1 MKIIIRAVLA
11 SAALCAIFGQAGNAA
26 DDPGPANPPP
36 LAPPVLAP
44 MYSWTGIYIG
54 INVGYGA
61 ARLMESASSG
71 ADSLSAS
78 ESGSGLIAGGQI
90 GANYQSGVFVVG
102 LEVDEQWSNQR
113 NTYNLFGTNVT
124 DKVVAFGTARVRGGI
139 AMDRVLL
146 YLTGGG
152 AYAVRNVAVPTASSV
167 SAIPTAS
174 VSVQRTGFVGGAGV
188 EGLITPKITLRAEYL
203 YMQTF
208 DDTSTISGAQV
219 TSHVSDNI
227 FRVGINFKPGR

>member
-1 MKIIIRAVLA
+1 
-11 SAALCAIFGQAGNAA
+11 
-26 DDPGPANPPP
+26 

-44 MYSWTGIYIG
+44 IYSWTGIYMG
-54 INVGYGA
+54 INAGYGT
-61 ARLMESASSG
+61 ARLIESASSG

-102 LEVDEQWSNQR
+102 FEVDEQWSNQR
-113 NTYNLFGTNVT
+113 STYNLFGTTVT

-152 AYAVRNVAVPTASSV
+152 AYAVRNVA
-167 SAIPTAS
+167 IPTAS
-174 VSVQRTGFVGGAGV
+174 VSVQRIGFVGGAGV

-203 YMQTF
+203 YMRTL

>member
-11 SAALCAIFGQAGNAA
+11 SAALCAIFGQTGNAA

-36 LAPPVLAP
+36 LPPPVLAP
-44 MYSWTGIYIG
+44 IYSWTGIYMG
-54 INVGYGA
+54 INAGYGT
-61 ARLMESASSG
+61 ARLIESASSG

-102 LEVDEQWSNQR
+102 FEVDEQWSNQR
-113 NTYNLFGTNVT
+113 STYNLFGTTVT

-139 AMDRVLL
+139 AIDRVLL

-152 AYAVRNVAVPTASSV
+152 AYAVRNVA
-167 SAIPTAS
+167 IPTAS
-174 VSVQRTGFVGGAGV
+174 VSVQRIGFVGGAGV
-188 EGLITPKITLRAEYL
+188 EGLITPNVTLRAEYL
-203 YMQTF
+203 HMQTL
-208 DDTSTISGAQV
+208 DDTSAISGAQV
-219 TSHVSDNI
+219 TSHLSDNI

>member
-1 MKIIIRAVLA
+1 MKIIIRTMLA
-11 SAALCAIFGQAGNAA
+11 SAALCAIFGHVGNAA
-26 DDPGPANPPP
+26 DDPGPADPPP
-36 LAPPVLAP
+36 LSPPVLAP
-44 MYSWTGIYIG
+44 IYSWTGIYMG
-54 INVGYGA
+54 INVGA

-102 LEVDEQWSNQR
+102 FEVDEQWSNQR
-113 NTYNLFGTNVT
+113 STYNLFGTTVT

-152 AYAVRNVAVPTASSV
+152 AYAVRNVA
-167 SAIPTAS
+167 IPTAS
-174 VSVQRTGFVGGAGV
+174 VSVQRIGFVGGAGV
-188 EGLITPKITLRAEYL
+188 EGLITPNVTLRAEYL
-203 YMQTF
+203 HMQTL
-208 DDTSTISGAQV
+208 DDTSAISGAQV
-219 TSHVSDNI
+219 TSHLSDNI